1 MNLEDDILIEKFL
14 RDQLSSEEKESFLK
28 RKMVDEDFK
37 QQYLIEKQLF
47 ETFNEEEWSYE
58 MDHTTKEVQEYK
70 ELFESEEIIKLKE
83 KIALG
88 QSNFKRNNKQR
99 KVIALFSGVAAT
111 VLLFFTV
118 TSLFNFPKDT
128 QLLYA
133 ENVDIDSLPSFVSRG
148 DGIDEKVIKAEKLFK
163 QKEYKESLELFE
175 DLLLDKYENSA
186 LYIYTA
192 INFIEL
198 DEYNKADV
206 VLNKLINSD
215 LIDSEKGYWYK
226 SLLFLKQENKRK
238 AIENLEVIVK
248 KGFFKSDRAKELLEE
263 LK

>member
-28 RKMVDEDFK
+28 RKEIDEDFK

-47 ETFNEEEWSYE
+47 ETFNEEEWNYE
-58 MDHTTKEVQEYK
+58 MDYATKEVQEYK
-70 ELFESEEIIKLKE
+70 ELFESEEIIKLEE

-88 QSNFKRNNKQR
+88 QSNFKTNNKQR
-99 KVIALFSGVAAT
+99 KVIALFSGLVAT
-111 VLLFFTV
+111 ILLFFTV
-118 TSLFNFPKDT
+118 TSLFNSPKDT

-133 ENVDIDSLPSFVSRG
+133 ENVNIDSLPSFVSRG
-148 DGIDEKVIKAEKLFK
+148 EVGNDKVIKAEKLFK
-163 QKEYKESLELFE
+163 QKEYRESLELFE
-175 DLLLDKYENSA
+175 DLLLDKDDNSA
-186 LYIYTA
+186 LFIYTA
-192 INFIEL
+192 INLIEL
-198 DEYNKADV
+198 NDYGKAEV

-215 LIDSEKGYWYK
+215 LIDGEKGYWYK
-226 SLLFLKQENKRK
+226 SLSYLKQANKRK

-248 KGFFKSDRAKELLEE
+248 KGFFNSDKAKDLLEE